1 MNKIASI
8 FTFRFFDFEKNQVRI
23 GGIETYT
30 NDLAQLF
37 VQLGYDTT
45 IYIPIDSDENY
56 KSSLYKGIKVQEIAK
71 EGSFDK
77 SFKKKYYQLGGKG
90 IYLVMTDDMEVNSS
104 NFKNVI
110 TIQHGICWDSPSWAF
125 SKKCQNRIIYPLMKL
140 WNCYSHIS
148 IFKKASNMV
157 CVDYNYYNWIRTLH
171 EIPEEMNLSIIPN
184 YSSSKMSQKEFDEK
198 ISLVDNREKAKIV
211 FARRF
216 TRYRGAQLFANV
228 AKRLITKYPGLDIT
242 FAGEGDLK
250 QKLVSEFKDYDNVH
264 ITHYN
269 SESSVEFHKQFD
281 IAVVPT
287 IYSEGTS
294 LSLCEAMSAGCLPVA
309 THVGGLTNL
318 LIDSFNGKL
327 CYPNEDSV
335 FNAIEELIL
344 MPIEDYKILLR
355 NSYNSSTIAFSKE
368 KWQLRWENFI
378 TMVSKYID

>member
-1 MNKIASI
+1 MSKKASI
-8 FTFRFFDFEKNQVRI
+8 FTFRFFDFEKNEVRI

-30 NDLAQLF
+30 NDLAQL
-37 VQLGYDTT
+37 LLGEGYDTT
-45 IYIPIDSDENY
+45 VYIPIDGVGEY
-56 KSSLYKGIKVQEIAK
+56 KSGLYKGIKVQEIAK
-71 EGSFDK
+71 NGSFNK
-77 SFKKKYYQLGGKG
+77 AFHKKYSDLRGDG
-90 IYLVMTDDMEVNSS
+90 IYFVMTDDMEVNSCKL
-104 NFKNVI
+104 KNVI

-125 SKKCQNRIIYPLMKL
+125 SKKCQNKIVYPLMKL

-148 IFKKASNMV
+148 IFRKTSNMV

-171 EIPEEMNLSIIPN
+171 EIPEDMYLSIIPN
-184 YSSSKMSQKEFDEK
+184 YSSSKLSQEEFENK
-198 ISLVDNREKAKIV
+198 ISLIENREKAKIV

-228 AKRLITKYPGLDIT
+228 AKRLLKKYPDLEIT

-250 QKLVSEFKDYDNVH
+250 QKLVDDFKDYTNVY

-269 SESSVEFHKQFD
+269 AESSIEFHKQFD

-318 LIDSFNGKL
+318 LVDSFNGKL
-327 CYPNEDSV
+327 CYPNENSV
-335 FNAIEELIL
+335 YNVLEELIT
-344 MPIEDYKILLR
+344 MPLDDYKMLLR
-355 NSYNSSTIAFSKE
+355 NAYDSSTIAFSKE
-368 KWQLRWENFI
+368 KWQQRWKQFLRSV
-378 TMVSKYID
+378 TTYK